1 MRKKVFTTVV
11 RHNVSHAVTA
21 VVERNDDGSVRLEG
35 VQPLAGKMPEADH
48 LLGQRFPDLAALR
61 RALVAAMRGVVGDTL
76 DHVLLSKWAY
86 DAWMDRVSRAAETLV
101 GVEPESIPDEMAKP
115 LPDGGLL
122 IWVDLPAGRVDLVVP
137 IGHWAWRRQM
147 M

>member
-76 DHVLLSKWAY
+76 DHVLLSPQAY
-86 DAWMDRVSRAAETLV
+86 AAWLERAAQAAAGLD
-101 GVEPESIPDEMAKP
+101 GVSPDAIPDEMAKP
-115 LPDGGLL
+115 LPDGSLL
-122 IWVDLPAGRVDLVVP
+122 IWVDLPAGMVDLVVP